1 MEMIK
6 HGLKSKFKKVGFL
19 LLKKI
24 FKDLNIEVNE
34 DIETKKST
42 MITDTEELMIMKLP
56 SPPRDLW
63 TNKIEFL
70 LSVIG
75 YVVDLGNV
83 WRFPYMCYENGGGA
97 FLIPYMIFLCFIG
110 IPMLLVEKIFESI
123 FVLISFLN

>member
-123 FVLISFLN
+123 FVLISF

>member
-1 MEMIK
+1 M
-6 HGLKSKFKKVGFL
+6 
-19 LLKKI
+19 KI
-24 FKDLNIEVNE
+24 FKDKNISKIEVNE
-34 DIETKKST
+34 DMTEHIERKKST
-42 MITDTEELMIMKLP
+42 IVIDHEIRTTEDLMNFELP

-83 WRFPYMCYENGGGA
+83 WRFPYMCYDNGGGA

-110 IPMLLVEKIFESI
+110 IPML
-123 FVLISFLN
+123 